1 MNVPTDYLFNL
12 LQPSRLTS
20 VVDIGA
26 NPIDGNPPYLPMLKD
41 GLCTVIGFE
50 PQQQAF
56 EKLNAHKSLLETY
69 LPYAIGNGEP
79 HTLHVCRASG
89 MTSLLKPDRR
99 KLSLFHGFP
108 QWGEIINEQRI
119 ETRRLD
125 DISEIASLDFL
136 KIDAQGSELAIFR
149 GGRQKLADAVAIQ
162 TEVSFVPLYEGQ
174 PGFGEIDIELRS
186 QGFLPHAFADINR
199 RAIAPFLA
207 NSNLYAGLNQLLE
220 ADVVYARD
228 FTNPDALTDEQL
240 KHLALIVHHCYKS
253 YDLTLYC
260 LRELEKREVL
270 AKRAHETYLEKLTE
284 L

>member
-1 MNVPTDYLFNL
+1 MNASTDYLFNL

-26 NPIDGNPPYLPMLKD
+26 NPIDRSPPYLPMLKG

-50 PQQQAF
+50 PQQQAL
-56 EKLNAHKSLLETY
+56 EKLNAHKSQLETY

-79 HTLHVCRASG
+79 HTLSVCRASG
-89 MTSLLKPDRR
+89 MTSLLKPDKR

-108 QWGEIINEQRI
+108 QWGEVIHEQRI

-125 DISEIASLDFL
+125 DISEIANLDFL
-136 KIDAQGSELAIFR
+136 KIDTQGSELAIFHD
-149 GGRQKLADAVAIQ
+149 GRHKLAEAVAIQ

-174 PGFGEIDIELRS
+174 PGFGDIDIELRS

-207 NSNLYAGLNQLLE
+207 KKNLYAGLNQLLE
-220 ADVVYARD
+220 ADVVYVRD
-228 FTNPDALTDEQL
+228 FTHPESFSDEQL
-240 KHLALIVHHCYKS
+240 KHLTLITHHCYKS

-260 LRELEKREVL
+260 LCELEKREVL
-270 AKRAHETYLEKLTE
+270 SKHAHETYLEKLTE